1 MNTDSTTVTTTH
13 SAPGQKPD
21 AAQKLEQAR
30 SRVRSVLRDI
40 SSTEG
45 RFLDFE
51 TAEDMS
57 RALSTVLRELD
68 GLQISIAV
76 MSRKEA
82 VDA

>member
-1 MNTDSTTVTTTH
+1 MSLNTTTPPTTRR
-13 SAPGQKPD
+13 APAQQKPD

-30 SRVRSVLRDI
+30 SRVRSVLRAI
-40 SSTEG
+40 GITEG

-82 VDA
+82 R

>member
-1 MNTDSTTVTTTH
+1 MLNNITTVTTIH
-13 SAPGQKPD
+13 NAPVQKPD

-30 SRVRSVLRDI
+30 VRIRSVLRDI
-40 SSTEG
+40 GITEG

-68 GLQISIAV
+68 GLQISVAV

-82 VDA
+82 R

>member
-1 MNTDSTTVTTTH
+1 MSLNTITSPTTQA
-13 SAPGQKPD
+13 APAQQKPD

-30 SRVRSVLRDI
+30 VRVRSVLRDI
-40 SSTEG
+40 GITEG

-82 VDA
+82 R

>member
-1 MNTDSTTVTTTH
+1 MLNNITTVTTTH
-13 SAPGQKPD
+13 NAPVQKPD

-30 SRVRSVLRDI
+30 VRIRSVLRDI
-40 SSTEG
+40 GITEG

-68 GLQISIAV
+68 GLQISVAV

-82 VDA
+82 R

>member
-1 MNTDSTTVTTTH
+1 MLNNITTVTTIH
-13 SAPGQKPD
+13 NAPGQKPD

-57 RALSTVLRELD
+57 RMLSTVLRDLD

-76 MSRKEA
+76 MSRKG
-82 VDA
+82 VS